1 MGRRSEDCLRAQMF
15 LSLLRPVTAGRDFFV
30 ARCYNCALLY
40 AATPL
45 SMTSFLFPP
54 SSLMISARRTCSLAL
69 LAAFAVG
76 LIGCGG
82 PSDAS
87 PSAEGASA
95 LTDASY
101 LTGAPWNDGAAE
113 VAFYDVQRTVDQA
126 GQPSDQHFTM
136 GTYLVKHN
144 FDPQVMSKATD
155 GGGVPAFKYAQFF
168 EFESGSYQYKRSHVT
183 NVRQR
188 DLHPLKY
195 SFTNFDWC
203 SNLYREQAFSPD
215 GTVHYL
221 ERSDDYGNDEGAYDY
236 RAQAY
241 PAAQLPL
248 LVRGIA
254 FSASQPTRSFS
265 VIHPNGTYTS
275 AEAERLGT
283 EQVQTPGGPVE
294 AEKIAVRYD
303 APVPTPLAGGPSD
316 TLETYWRG
324 TGPQRALV
332 KVAAGSG
339 RYQMALVEK
348 VRSPYWKE
356 DVYDQLQRV
365 QTRP

>member
-1 MGRRSEDCLRAQMF
+1 MNSARPAGGALQAD
-15 LSLLRPVTAGRDFFV
+15 SLLHA
-30 ARCYNCALLY
+30 ALR
-40 AATPL
+40 L

-54 SSLMISARRTCSLAL
+54 CPLMISTPARRTCSLAL
-69 LAAFAVG
+69 LALLTAS
-76 LIGCGG
+76 LMGCGG
-82 PSDAS
+82 ASDAS
-87 PSAEGASA
+87 PSAESASA
-95 LTDASY
+95 LTDSSY

-113 VAFYDVQRTVDQA
+113 VAFYDVQRTVDQT
-126 GQPSDQHFTM
+126 GQPSDQRFTM

-144 FDPQVMSKATD
+144 FDPQAMTKVAD
-155 GGGVPAFKYAQFF
+155 GGVPAFKYAQFF

-183 NVRQR
+183 NARQR
-188 DLHPLKY
+188 DLRPLKH

-203 SNLYREQAFSPD
+203 SNLYREQAFAPD
-215 GTVHYL
+215 GTVHFL
-221 ERSDDYGNDEGAYDY
+221 KRSDDYGNDEGEYDY
-236 RAQAY
+236 RTQAF

-248 LVRGIA
+248 LVRGLA

-265 VIHPNGTYTS
+265 VIHPDGTYTR

-283 EQVQTPGGPVE
+283 EQVQTPGGSVE

-324 TGPQRALV
+324 TGSQRALV
-332 KVAAGSG
+332 KVASGNG